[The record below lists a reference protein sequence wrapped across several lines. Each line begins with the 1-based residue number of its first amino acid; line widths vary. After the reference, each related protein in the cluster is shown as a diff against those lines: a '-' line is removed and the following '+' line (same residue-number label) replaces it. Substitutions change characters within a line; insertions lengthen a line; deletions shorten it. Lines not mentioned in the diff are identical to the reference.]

1 MTTETQSTAVSKS
14 KTTSAVN
21 GVAPAVV
28 SLRDDEQ
35 NGAGESLWTLAMRRL
50 RRDYLTL
57 LAIAVVVVLGGLSL
71 LAPVITDAL
80 GVSHTRTDNVAFQ
93 GIGSPGHILGTDDL
107 GRDQLARLLYAGR
120 VSLTI
125 ATSAGIGALLIGV
138 SVGVISGFYQG
149 GALGFI
155 DDLLMWFVTTL
166 NSIPTLFLLLIV
178 ASVLRAQD
186 TVLKSSVAVLIVIL
200 TLLGWTGT
208 MRLVRGET
216 LARRELEYTVAA
228 RSIGASD
235 TRIMFVHLLP
245 NMFSIIV
252 VTLAIDIGSLILVEA
267 ALSFLGL
274 GVKPPTPS
282 WGNMLNNAQSFFD
295 RGPHLVFLPGFFIV
309 ITVLCLYV
317 IGDGLRDAFDP
328 QASKNAL

>member
-1 MTTETQSTAVSKS
+1 MTTETKSTPVS
-14 KTTSAVN
+14 KTT
-21 GVAPAVV
+21 PAASNIV
-28 SLRDDEQ
+28 SLRDDEIHVS
-35 NGAGESLWTLAMRRL
+35 ESLWTLALRRL

-57 LAIAVVVVLGGLSL
+57 IAIGIVLLLGLLSL

-80 GVSHTRTDNVAFQ
+80 NVSYTRTDNPPFLP
-93 GIGSPGHILGTDDL
+93 IGSQGHILGTDDL

-125 ATSAGIGALLIGV
+125 ATTAAIGSLLIGM
-138 SVGVISGFYQG
+138 SIGVLAGYYQG
-149 GALGFI
+149 GPLGFV
-155 DDLLMWFVTTL
+155 DDIIMWFVTTL

-178 ASVLRAQD
+178 ASVLRAQQSA
-186 TVLKSSVAVLIVIL
+186 LQSSVVVLILIL
-200 TLLGWTGT
+200 TFLGWTGT

-228 RSIGASD
+228 RALGASD

-245 NMFSIIV
+245 NIFSIIV
-252 VTLAIDIGSLILVEA
+252 VTLAIDIGSLILVES
-267 ALSFLGL
+267 ALSYLGL
-274 GVKPPTPS
+274 GVRPPTPS

-295 RGPHLVFLPGFFIV
+295 RGPHLVVMPGLLIV
-309 ITVLCLYV
+309 ITVLCLYI

-328 QASKNAL
+328 QASKKVA

>member
-1 MTTETQSTAVSKS
+1 MTTETKSTAVPQ
-14 KTTSAVN
+14 TTPPAN
-21 GVAPAVV
+21 GAAQAVV
-28 SLRDDEQ
+28 SLREEDQ
-35 NGAGESLWTLAMRRL
+35 NGAGESLWTLALRRL
-50 RRDYLTL
+50 SRDYLTL
-57 LAIAVVVVLGGLSL
+57 LAIAVVILLGLLSL
-71 LAPVITDAL
+71 LAPAITDAL
-80 GVSHTRTDNVAFQ
+80 GVSHTRTDNPAFQ
-93 GIGSPGHILGTDDL
+93 RIGTPGHILGTDDL

-149 GALGFI
+149 GPLGFI
-155 DDLLMWFVTTL
+155 DDVLMWFVTTL

-178 ASVLRAQD
+178 SSVLRQYS
-186 TVLKSSVAVLIVIL
+186 TVMSSSVMVLIVIL

-235 TRIMFVHLLP
+235 SRIMFVHLLP
-245 NMFSIIV
+245 NMYSIIV
-252 VTLAIDIGSLILVEA
+252 VTLAIDIGNLILTEA

-295 RGPHLVFLPGFFIV
+295 RGPHLVFMPGIFIV
-309 ITVLCLYV
+309 VTVLCLYV

-328 QASKNAL
+328 QASKNAI